1 MIFKKK
7 LAAFGKSCEEEGKN
21 KPYMYW
27 GMVILMMITG
37 ITAYGYMREAE
48 RIKLQAIGYFN
59 QRVLC
64 DINNK
69 CELSEEVLNS
79 MKDISKERQ
88 MVILSYTGRMPK
100 EGYVGYMGEK
110 IDYKGDIT
118 EEVINRIK
126 INRNSK
132 IKGKVA

>member
-7 LAAFGKSCEEEGKN
+7 LAGFEKSCIKEAKN

-27 GMVILMMITG
+27 GMVVLMMITG
-37 ITAYGYMREAE
+37 ITAYGHMREAE
-48 RIKLQAIGYFN
+48 RIKLQAIGYFS
-59 QRVLC
+59 QKALC

-79 MKDISKERQ
+79 IKQISEEKKMVVLFYKE
-88 MVILSYTGRMPK
+88 ILPR
-100 EGYVGYMGEK
+100 EGYVNYMGGK

-118 EEVINRIK
+118 EEVIDRIK

-132 IKGKVA
+132 TKGEVA